1 MYKPY
6 GMIAALPT
14 PMLENGDIDFE
25 SFEKLIEHVIAGG
38 IHGVL
43 VGGST
48 GEYSLMTFEER
59 KKIIAFVTSQ
69 VNQRVQVMAGTGCH
83 RTLDTIELTKFA
95 EHVGADSALVINPYY
110 MVTSDEG
117 ILDHYKAVAKN
128 ADIGIVIYHYP
139 DATGVELSPEL
150 IHEISKIEGVIGIKN
165 TADGIHTSKLLNLV
179 KDNTDFALLNGF
191 EDLFLPSL
199 SIGANGAIGLVHNLV
214 PDKIAKLYE
223 LIQENNVKEAA
234 ELNKKLL
241 PLFNLLEE
249 ETVPGTVKAGLK
261 ALGISDTTCRL
272 PLQPASKS
280 FEKKMTQLLNEIN
293 N

>member
-59 KKIIAFVTSQ
+59 KKILAFVTSQ
-69 VNQRVQVMAGTGCH
+69 VNKRVQVMAGTGCH
-83 RTLDTIELTKFA
+83 RTVDTIELTKYA

-117 ILDHYKAVAKN
+117 ILNHYKAVAKN

-150 IHEISKIEGVIGIKN
+150 IHEISQIEGVIGIKN

-223 LIQENNVKEAA
+223 LVQENNVKEAA

-261 ALGISDTTCRL
+261 ALGISGTACRL
-272 PLQPASKS
+272 PLQPASES
-280 FEKKMTQLLNEIN
+280 FEKKMTQLLNEISN
-293 N
+293 

>member
-14 PMLENGDIDFE
+14 PMLENEDIDFE

-69 VNQRVQVMAGTGCH
+69 VNKRVQVMAGTGCH
-83 RTLDTIELTKFA
+83 RTLDTIELTNYA

-150 IHEISKIEGVIGIKN
+150 IHEISQIEGVIGIKN

-223 LIQENNVKEAA
+223 LVQENNVKEAA

-261 ALGISDTTCRL
+261 ALGISGTACRL
-272 PLQPASKS
+272 PLQPASES

>member
-1 MYKPY
+1 
-6 GMIAALPT
+6 
-14 PMLENGDIDFE
+14 
-25 SFEKLIEHVIAGG
+25 
-38 IHGVL
+38 
-43 VGGST
+43 
-48 GEYSLMTFEER
+48 
-59 KKIIAFVTSQ
+59 
-69 VNQRVQVMAGTGCH
+69 
-83 RTLDTIELTKFA
+83 
-95 EHVGADSALVINPYY
+95 

-150 IHEISKIEGVIGIKN
+150 IHEISQIEGVIGIKN

-223 LIQENNVKEAA
+223 LVQENNVKEAA

-261 ALGISDTTCRL
+261 ALGISGTACRL
-272 PLQPASKS
+272 PLQPASES

>member
-59 KKIIAFVTSQ
+59 KKILAFVTSQ
-69 VNQRVQVMAGTGCH
+69 VNKRVQVMAGTGCH
-83 RTLDTIELTKFA
+83 RTVDTIELTKYA

-117 ILDHYKAVAKN
+117 ILNHYKAVAKN

-150 IHEISKIEGVIGIKN
+150 IHEISQIEGVIGIKN

-223 LIQENNVKEAA
+223 LVQENNVKEAA

-261 ALGISDTTCRL
+261 ALGVSGTACRL
-272 PLQPASKS
+272 PLQPASES
-280 FEKKMTQLLNEIN
+280 FEKKMTQLLNEISN
-293 N
+293 

>member
-69 VNQRVQVMAGTGCH
+69 VNKRVQVMAGTGCH

-110 MVTSDEG
+110 MVTSDDG

-128 ADIGIVIYHYP
+128 TDIGIVIYHYP

>member
-1 MYKPY
+1 MYEPY

-59 KKIIAFVTSQ
+59 KKILAFVTSQ
-69 VNQRVQVMAGTGCH
+69 VNKRVQVMAGTGCH
-83 RTLDTIELTKFA
+83 RTVDTIELTKYA

-117 ILDHYKAVAKN
+117 ILNHYKAVAKN

-150 IHEISKIEGVIGIKN
+150 IHEISQIEGVIGIKN

-223 LIQENNVKEAA
+223 LVQENNVKEAA

-261 ALGISDTTCRL
+261 ALGISGTACRL
-272 PLQPASKS
+272 PLQPASES
-280 FEKKMTQLLNEIN
+280 FEKKMTQLLNEISN
-293 N
+293 